1 MGTFD
6 ETAIVGYHLSFAD
19 KGKQTP
25 VFCFCLKQTNGSSP
39 FPFPFAENKQKLPFS
54 ISPVFRLRKHREME
68 TWRNGNMETWRPR
81 TWRHQMDNGA
91 QAIFLN
97 PFDVCSS
104 CKRKLVVYPFAGTK
118 TNGIYMF
125 ANGLNRLNGLDHL
138 CCLILVFQ
146 HTHGRLNFCFVETY
160 GNVLK

>member
-25 VFCFCLKQTNGSSP
+25 VFCFCLKQTNGSLP
-39 FPFPFAENKQKLPFS
+39 FPFPFAENKRKLPFS

-91 QAIFLN
+91 QAVFLN

-104 CKRKLVVYPFAGTK
+104 CKRKLVFLSICRDENKRILYVCQRTK
-118 TNGIYMF
+118 PTKRTWPSTLF
-125 ANGLNRLNGLDHL
+125 DTA
-138 CCLILVFQ
+138 FS
-146 HTHGRLNFCFVETY
+146 TY
-160 GNVLK
+160 SREIELLFRRNLR

>member
-1 MGTFD
+1 MLVVPTYVCLTEMGTFD

-68 TWRNGNMETWRPR
+68 TWRNGNMETWRHGDHGHGDIKWIMEPR
-81 TWRHQMDNGA
+81 RFSLIHST
-91 QAIFLN
+91 
-97 PFDVCSS
+97 
-104 CKRKLVVYPFAGTK
+104 FAHH
-118 TNGIYMF
+118 
-125 ANGLNRLNGLDHL
+125 ANGS
-138 CCLILVFQ
+138 
-146 HTHGRLNFCFVETY
+146 
-160 GNVLK
+160 